1 MESKNKYRS
10 IKCQEC
16 NKTYLSNY
24 IFQHR
29 RSKNHLKNIRIADL
43 KNNLLRIDEE
53 EPEQQHDLND
63 LINTLQINLDNI
75 KNFLQN
81 KNPII

>member
-1 MESKNKYRS
+1 MEIKKKYRS
-10 IKCQEC
+10 IKCCEC

-29 RSKNHLKNIRIADL
+29 RSKNHLKNIRISDL
-43 KNNLLRIDEE
+43 KNNLLRIDE

-75 KNFLQN
+75 KNFIQN
-81 KNPII
+81 KIPNI

>member
-1 MESKNKYRS
+1 MEIKKKYRS
-10 IKCQEC
+10 IKCLEC

-29 RSKNHLKNIRIADL
+29 RSKNHLKNIRISDL
-43 KNNLLRIDEE
+43 KNNLLRIDE

-75 KNFLQN
+75 KNFIQN
-81 KNPII
+81 KIPNIE